1 MPDQPD
7 SPPADRPPPAPHTRE
22 EPEGGTAVAVL
33 LAVAAVLAA
42 VIAGRASI
50 VADRGSDTWH
60 ASVRQHVKQAAGIVE
75 TSRFVYGEEAANALA
90 VVDARTY
97 AEELREEA
105 RRYSGAV
112 REAVLVEAFA
122 QDQLAQTIAQSQPLA
137 TNPRYQGPGGVPNV
151 VQRLADER
159 ASTPDL
165 VVLAPDATEEEG
177 AELNRKASFLIAA
190 AVPVAL
196 AFLFGAL
203 VHGFPRGRRQ
213 LVVAGFA
220 FVAIGLVAAVA
231 VEVVV

>member
-1 MPDQPD
+1 VTT
-7 SPPADRPPPAPHTRE
+7 PADRPAPPPPHK
-22 EPEGGTAVAVL
+22 EPEAGTAVAIL
-33 LAVAAVLAA
+33 LAAAAVLAA

-60 ASVRQHVKQAAGIVE
+60 SALRQHVKQAAGIVE
-75 TSRFVYGEEAANALA
+75 TARFVYGEEAANALA
-90 VVDARTY
+90 VVDAQTY

-105 RRYSGAV
+105 RRYGGPV
-112 REAVLVEAFA
+112 REAILVEAYA
-122 QDQLAQTIAQSQPLA
+122 QDQLAQTIAQNQPLA
-137 TNPRYQGPGGVPNV
+137 SDRYLGPGGVPDV

-165 VVLAPDATEEEG
+165 VALDPDATEEEG
-177 AELNRKASFLIAA
+177 AELNRKASFLVVAS
-190 AVPVAL
+190 VPVAL

-203 VHGFPRGRRQ
+203 VHGFPRARRE

-220 FVAIGLVAAVA
+220 FVAIGVVTAVA

>member
-1 MPDQPD
+1 MPEPVTT
-7 SPPADRPPPAPHTRE
+7 PAERPPPPPHTRK

-33 LAVAAVLAA
+33 LATAAVLAA

-50 VADRGSDTWH
+50 EADRGSDTWH
-60 ASVRQHVKQAAGIVE
+60 AALRQHVKQAAGIVE
-75 TSRFVYGEEAANALA
+75 SARFVYGEEAASALA

-105 RRYSGAV
+105 RRYGGPV
-112 REAVLVEAFA
+112 REALLVEAFA
-122 QDQLAQTIAQSQPLA
+122 QDQLAGTIAQNQPLA
-137 TNPRYQGPGGVPNV
+137 SDPKYQGPGGVPDV

-165 VVLAPDATEEEG
+165 VTLDPDATEQEG
-177 AELNRKASFLIAA
+177 AELNRKASFLVMA

-203 VHGFPRGRRQ
+203 VHGFPGGRRE

-220 FVAIGLVAAVA
+220 FVAIGVVAAVA
-231 VEVVV
+231 VEVVL